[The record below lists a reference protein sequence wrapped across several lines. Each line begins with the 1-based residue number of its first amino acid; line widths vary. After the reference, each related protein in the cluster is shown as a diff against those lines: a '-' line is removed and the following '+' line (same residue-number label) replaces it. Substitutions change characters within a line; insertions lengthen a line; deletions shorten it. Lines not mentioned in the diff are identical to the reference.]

1 MSRVYADVIV
11 DISQEKLDKTF
22 QYEVPEALQK
32 QAEIGKQV
40 RISFGNGKREL
51 TGYIVGLSGEAKIA
65 PERIKPILKVEEKG
79 MEIESR
85 LISLAAWIARE
96 YGSTMNQALK
106 TVLPVKAKERTKE
119 KRYLCLREKCR
130 GSAAA
135 DTLRPGKL
143 PVCGNKAGISFL

>member
-51 TGYIVGLSGEAKIA
+51 TGYIVGGAGML
-65 PERIKPILKVEEKG
+65 PE
-79 MEIESR
+79 S
-85 LISLAAWIARE
+85 W
-96 YGSTMNQALK
+96 
-106 TVLPVKAKERTKE
+106 
-119 KRYLCLREKCR
+119 
-130 GSAAA
+130 
-135 DTLRPGKL
+135 
-143 PVCGNKAGISFL
+143 